1 MSRASFV
8 ILGVVVTAMGLFLGV
23 YYATIPCATNLVDA
37 QRLGEPW
44 CGFSRAYALAGLIVA
59 AIGVTVFSLGG
70 KPNSDIAP
78 TT

>member
-37 QRLGEPW
+37 QRLGTVVRIQPRLRACW
-44 CGFSRAYALAGLIVA
+44 LDRCGDRSHRL
-59 AIGVTVFSLGG
+59 
-70 KPNSDIAP
+70 
-78 TT
+78 